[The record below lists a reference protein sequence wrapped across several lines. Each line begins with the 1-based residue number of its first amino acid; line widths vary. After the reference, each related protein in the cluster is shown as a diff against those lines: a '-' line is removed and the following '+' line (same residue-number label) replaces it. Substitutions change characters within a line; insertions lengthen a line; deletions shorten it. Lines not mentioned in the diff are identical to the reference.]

1 MAFRIRLHLPLNI
14 TATFSQLLALR
25 HPQLALGFPRLWRL
39 VALYASAFPN
49 CPAHWIGLASSRLS
63 GSRISGADRARR
75 AWLAGCWAKAVVD
88 GWKDQR
94 RCATL
99 SLQRR
104 RAGSIL
110 RRLASS
116 THRLKIRSNHGSGE
130 VHCRHLHA
138 LCAGDACFGKG
149 RGWHCSRSGF
159 GGYQKALRNP
169 FGCSSRVLPSRCL
182 GRWSS
187 GCARRFD
194 WSFYKSGGV
203 HVDLVLVD
211 MAPEYLDHL
220 SLVRDFQVLHIC
232 CICSW
237 RIPSCTRTR
246 RSCLQPPGIGSFN
259 QKKETVTGF
268 IITLQRRLQRRRRK
282 EMIPEAP
289 AQEPLAGTRPGAKHV
304 ARPILGA
311 SKPKALRHK
320 KPTVAQL
327 ATSLESILNTLPV
340 LDPARWRSCL
350 RGQRLW
356 RLQAGTLALQP
367 SSSTWRLKFDW
378 IAGWL
383 NHSCGRVAGRDA
395 TPKTKPKP
403 QPKGTWKKKQ
413 KQITNGTEAS
423 ETAPFVLWCF
433 LVKAHVPGD
442 RCCLDPGS
450 LQNVVRLSPQMVFKN
465 F

>member
-25 HPQLALGFPRLWRL
+25 HPQLALGFPRSVETRCSI
-39 VALYASAFPN
+39 ASAFPN

-211 MAPEYLDHL
+211 MAPDILDHL
-220 SLVRDFQVLHIC
+220 SLVRDFSGPTHLLHLFMEDPFLHPDKEELLAAAWDWI
-232 CICSW
+232 I
-237 RIPSCTRTR
+237 
-246 RSCLQPPGIGSFN
+246 QPEEGDSD
-259 QKKETVTGF
+259 
-268 IITLQRRLQRRRRK
+268 RLHYYFAEEAAEAEEE

-340 LDPARWRSCL
+340 LTPPDGGVVSEGKGYGDFKQGPSHFSLHHPLGDSSLTGLPGGSTTPAAELLEEMLHQRQSPSPNQRGLGRRS
-350 RGQRLW
+350 RS
-356 RLQAGTLALQP
+356 RLQMGRRHQRRPL
-367 SSSTWRLKFDW
+367 SF
-378 IAGWL
+378 
-383 NHSCGRVAGRDA
+383 CG
-395 TPKTKPKP
+395 
-403 QPKGTWKKKQ
+403 
-413 KQITNGTEAS
+413 
-423 ETAPFVLWCF
+423 
-433 LVKAHVPGD
+433 
-442 RCCLDPGS
+442 
-450 LQNVVRLSPQMVFKN
+450 VFW
-465 F
+465 